1 MKASGSN
8 EEKLPTISQ
17 LKHPFSARELK
28 ARLSEALRVLRTVP
42 ARLAAAFPQPENP
55 VGGRALAQAAL
66 KLGAT
71 GFGGGIAI
79 LAQIRRVVVR
89 EKRWMTDEEFL
100 DAVSLA
106 QSLPGANAANAM
118 SYVGLK
124 LGGPRG
130 AAIALS
136 AFVLPSFVIMVGLT
150 IAHGHLEQMEDA
162 KLIFQGFNAAVVGLI
177 AATTA
182 RLGQTAMQRQWHL
195 ELGVA
200 AGFLLIF
207 TNTTVAEVVLVAGLT
222 GLIIQS
228 FKARARRRLRTD
240 VHKERQSDARSA
252 VAGVQARQHAAE
264 LIEQA
269 DNPKERLTGDHM
281 VETALP
287 KEEKPERKTLDP
299 ALSPPALSQKDKSGT
314 TGKLLSVAPLALW
327 LPLLLLAAWPWL
339 TKLVAY
345 LLASWQLAAIFL
357 RVGTVTFG
365 GGFVMIPQIETDIV
379 EVHHWMNHQTFAD
392 GMAFGQITPGPVLI
406 TATFIGYKVAG
417 VLGAVVAT
425 IAAFLPSFVMTVI
438 AGASLNRFRSNHQV
452 QSFLAG
458 VAPAVV
464 GMLAAAGVSLA
475 RSGLKG
481 PVSYGM
487 ATLAF
492 LLMMRARLN
501 PVIIIFG
508 CGVLQWAIAR
518 GLLPSF

>member
-8 EEKLPTISQ
+8 EEKPPTISQ

-28 ARLSEALRVLRTVP
+28 ARLSEAFRVLRTVP
-42 ARLAAAFPQPENP
+42 ARLADAFPQPEHP

-89 EKRWMTDEEFL
+89 EQRWMTDEEFL

-150 IAHGHLEQMEDA
+150 IAHGRLEQSEDA

-269 DNPKERLTGDHM
+269 NNPKERLTGDHM

-299 ALSPPALSQKDKSGT
+299 ALSQKDKLNDS
-314 TGKLLSVAPLALW
+314 GKLMSFVPLAPW
-327 LPLLLLAAWPWL
+327 LPLLLLVAWPWL
-339 TKLVAY
+339 TKLVAH
-345 LLASWQLAAIFL
+345 LLVTWQLAAIFL

-406 TATFIGYKVAG
+406 TATFVGYKVAG

>member
-42 ARLAAAFPQPENP
+42 ARLASAFPQPDHP
-55 VGGRALAQAAL
+55 ISGRVLAQVAL

-89 EKRWMTDEEFL
+89 ERRWMTDEEFL

-150 IAHGHLEQMEDA
+150 IAHGRLEQSEDA

-228 FKARARRRLRTD
+228 FKARARRRLRTEI
-240 VHKERQSDARSA
+240 HKERQSDARSA

-269 DNPKERLTGDHM
+269 DNPKERLTSDHM

-287 KEEKPERKTLDP
+287 KEEKPERKTFDP
-299 ALSPPALSQKDKSGT
+299 ALSPPASSQKDKTGM
-314 TGKLLSVAPLALW
+314 TGKLLSVAPW
-327 LPLLLLAAWPWL
+327 LPLLLLASWPWL
-339 TKLVAY
+339 TKLVAQ
-345 LLASWQLAAIFL
+345 LLATWQLAALFL

-406 TATFIGYKVAG
+406 TATFVGYKVAG
-417 VLGAVVAT
+417 LLGAVVAT

-518 GLLPSF
+518 GLLDTFLR